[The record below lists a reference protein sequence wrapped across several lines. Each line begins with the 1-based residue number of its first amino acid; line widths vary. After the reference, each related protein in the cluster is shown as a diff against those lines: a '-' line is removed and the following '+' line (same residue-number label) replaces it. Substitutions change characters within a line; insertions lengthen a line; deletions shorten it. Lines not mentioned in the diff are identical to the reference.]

1 MDNFRRAL
9 ILLTLS
15 VFYSAAEI
23 AFSLPEEADLLSTK
37 ETPSSFGT
45 HAHGLFASNL
55 IPTMLGHSAI
65 FGHKD
70 FTLSKL
76 TCGHACTHVA
86 FPSPF
91 LNLQSSETVHVQ
103 AGVGFRRS
111 AAALNQTALSTWIQG
126 VTNRGF
132 DACAARSGLGGP
144 LELSVEW
151 LAYVST
157 RRSFL
162 MSAPRDLIQDA
173 VVGFSDFTAEKH
185 CREETV
191 KDAYTSWS

>member
-1 MDNFRRAL
+1 MPTGFF
-9 ILLTLS
+9 T
-15 VFYSAAEI
+15 
-23 AFSLPEEADLLSTK
+23 
-37 ETPSSFGT
+37 SS
-45 HAHGLFASNL
+45 L
-55 IPTMLGHSAI
+55 IPTILGHSAI
-65 FGHKD
+65 FGHND
-70 FTLSKL
+70 FTLSKS

-111 AAALNQTALSTWIQG
+111 AAASNQTALSTWIQG

-162 MSAPRDLIQDA
+162 MSTPRDLIQDA

-191 KDAYTSWS
+191 NDAYAGANY